1 METTES
7 FNQTTTMKHTMKI
20 TPQCIIAAA
29 LMLLCPFAAAQKK
42 STPPPLTAQGEKL
55 QTKYETMLSN
65 LNKEI
70 VAALPA
76 IDEKKKAEFLE
87 ARAAIAALIAPE
99 KGSTAADVAK
109 YKEMQSQVDARIM
122 ASIRALL
129 ADHGAFLK
137 SNALD
142 GKLLK
147 IAILGHGT
155 PSGLAAFA
163 QQGKAEELLL
173 DKLFADEALM
183 KQIALAQGAKD
194 GNYGKAMQTYIAILE
209 KNERAREVGTIFQHL
224 ALGTAIELGC
234 NDPIERYQH
243 YEKAYL
249 DGELDPSFKDMTP
262 WLCRFIMVGERGL
275 NDLAWMREA
284 MRNYRPDHIRTS
296 DTHWRYVRLVK
307 SDMPYN
313 SIRENEELGTR
324 SQQALALGGSCGPRA
339 WFGRLTLRA
348 FGIPSRNHPQ
358 TAHGALSHWTPSGWK
373 VNLGAWW
380 SNSPGGL
387 DFYLDS
393 QARSFPEP
401 YMQVVR
407 AQWIADALGEE
418 DVDRVA
424 YGQGGGFWNGLAFH
438 TKQVIVAD
446 AALAK
451 SEEEK
456 KLAAMTADEAK
467 TLLGESEAGL
477 DETFDGEAYTI
488 PDDHRKII
496 TADDGAIIL
505 PAAACA
511 RPTTSTGRILFMANY
526 EKTGTQVHYA
536 RLGKEPDLLTYY
548 IEAPRDGKY
557 MLNLDICTVAP
568 EQSCLLRLNRRT
580 SLTVELPFT
589 LGMWERTKPVEIE
602 LKQGRNTLMLTSETG
617 RGFTMREM
625 KLDPVK

>member
-1 METTES
+1 
-7 FNQTTTMKHTMKI
+7 MKHTMKI
-20 TPQCIIAAA
+20 TTQGIMAVA

-42 STPPPLTAQGEKL
+42 STPPPLTGQGEKL

-76 IDEKKKAEFLE
+76 IDEKKKAAFIE
-87 ARAAIAALIAPE
+87 ARSALHAIEIPE
-99 KGSTAADVAK
+99 KGMNAADVAK
-109 YKEMQSQVDARIM
+109 MKELQSQAESAMM
-122 ASIRALL
+122 AASRALL
-129 ADHGAFLK
+129 ADLDAFLK

-142 GKLLK
+142 SKLVRL
-147 IAILGHGT
+147 AILTHGT
-155 PSGLAAFA
+155 TRGLAAFA
-163 QQGKAEELLL
+163 QQGKAEEALL

-183 KQIALAQGAKD
+183 KQIVVAEGAKD
-194 GNYGKAMQTYIAILE
+194 GNYGKALQIYASILE

-224 ALGTAIELGC
+224 ALGTAIALAC

-249 DGELDPSFKDMTP
+249 DGELDPGFKDMTP
-262 WLCRFIMVGERGL
+262 WLVRFITVGERGL
-275 NDLAWMREA
+275 SDLAWMREA

-296 DTHWRYVRLVK
+296 DYHWRYVRLVK
-307 SDMPYN
+307 SDMPY
-313 SIRENEELGTR
+313 SSTRQDEELGTR

-358 TAHGALSHWTPSGWK
+358 TAHGALSHWTPTGWK

-393 QARSFPEP
+393 QARDVPEA
-401 YMQVVR
+401 YLQVLR

-418 DVDRVA
+418 DVNRIN
-424 YGQGGGFWNGLAFH
+424 YGRGGGFWNALAFH
-438 TKQVIVAD
+438 KKEVIVAD
-446 AALAK
+446 AAIAK

-456 KLAAMTADEAK
+456 KLANMTAEDAR
-467 TLLGESEAGL
+467 TLLGESEADL
-477 DETFDGEAYTI
+477 SETFDTKAYVIPEEHKKIVIAEDGTITI
-488 PDDHRKII
+488 P
-496 TADDGAIIL
+496 
-505 PAAACA
+505 AASCA
-511 RPTTSTGRILFMANY
+511 KPTSNTGRILFMENY
-526 EKTGTQVHYA
+526 AKTGTQVHYA

-557 MLNLDICTVAP
+557 MLTLDVCTVAP
-568 EQSCLLRLNRRT
+568 GQNGHLRLNRRT
-580 SLTVELPFT
+580 SLDLEFPYTS
-589 LGMWERTKPVEIE
+589 GMWEQTKPAEVE
-602 LKQGRNTLMLTSETG
+602 LKEGRNTLMLTSKTG

-625 KLDPVK
+625 KLVPVK

>member
-1 METTES
+1 
-7 FNQTTTMKHTMKI
+7 MKHMIKI
-20 TPQCIIAAA
+20 TTQGLIAAC

-42 STPPPLTAQGEKL
+42 NTPLPPLTAQGEKL
-55 QTKYETMLSN
+55 LTKYEALLST
-65 LNKEI
+65 LGKD
-70 VAALPA
+70 VVSALPA
-76 IDEKKKAEFLE
+76 IDGKKKTAFVE
-87 ARAAIAALIAPE
+87 ARAALAALASPPD
-99 KGSTAADVAK
+99 GSTAADVAK
-109 YKEMQSQVDARIM
+109 YKEALALVESKMMDSA
-122 ASIRALL
+122 RALL
-129 ADHGAFLK
+129 ADHGAFFG
-137 SNALD
+137 SDALD
-142 GKLLK
+142 GKLVR
-147 IAILGHGT
+147 IAILTHGT
-155 PSGLAAFA
+155 PRKLAEFA
-163 QQGKAEELLL
+163 QQGKAEEALL

-183 KQIALAQGAKD
+183 KQIAVAEGAEG
-194 GNYGKAMQTYIAILE
+194 GNYGKAMQTYNAILE

-249 DGELDPSFKDMTP
+249 DGELDPAFKDMTP
-262 WLCRFIMVGERGL
+262 WLCRFITVGERGL

-313 SIRENEELGTR
+313 SIRQNDELGTR

-358 TAHGALSHWTPSGWK
+358 TAHGALSHWTPTGWK

-380 SNSPGGL
+380 TASPGGM

-393 QARSFPEP
+393 SARFFPEP
-401 YMQVVR
+401 YMQAMR

-418 DVDRVA
+418 DVDRIA
-424 YGQGGGFWNGLAFH
+424 YGQGGGFWNALAFY
-438 TKQVIVAD
+438 KKRAAVED

-456 KLAAMTADEAK
+456 KLAAMTAEEAK
-467 TLLGESEAGL
+467 VLLGESEAGL
-477 DETFDGEAYTI
+477 EETHDGASYVI
-488 PDDHRKII
+488 PEDHRKIV
-496 TADDGAIIL
+496 TAADGAITL
-505 PAAACA
+505 PAASCA
-511 RPTTSTGRILFMANY
+511 KPTASTGRILFMANY
-526 EKTGTQVHYA
+526 EKTATQMHYA
-536 RLGKEPDLLTYY
+536 RLGTEPDLLTYY
-548 IEAPRDGKY
+548 IEVPKEGKY
-557 MLNLDICTVAP
+557 KLTLDLCTIAP
-568 EQSCLLRLNRRT
+568 GQIGLVRLNRRT
-580 SLTVELPFT
+580 LIDVELPYT
-589 LGMWERTKPVEIE
+589 SGMWEQTKPVEIE
-602 LKQGRNTLMLTSETG
+602 LKEGRNTLMLTCKTG